1 MPRPKEG
8 DLIWVKA
15 PGATYGLVV
24 KGGRVVEAAPI
35 ASRFVGQ
42 DERAVAE
49 YLRHRGAVF
58 KRIGGGRV

>member
-1 MPRPKEG
+1 VTTPRPKDGE
-8 DLIWVKA
+8 LIWVRA

-24 KGGRVVEAAPI
+24 KDGRVVEAAPI

-49 YLRHRGAVF
+49 YLRHRGATF
-58 KRIGGGRV
+58 KRIGR